1 MAHLLKVN
9 IDALKLGMYVAQL
22 DRPWLETTFL
32 FEGFRVDKIE
42 DIDMLRDKCHYV
54 YVDVEKGDW
63 PDEHE
68 FSMPVRIPDKD
79 ALPNR
84 VITYEDETDVRTEM
98 AAAEACYG
106 ALTQG
111 VNTIMDDVKSGK
123 TPNLK
128 AVKGTVEGMIASL
141 KRNPDA
147 LIWLSKLKQADN
159 YTYSHAINCSIL
171 AVSFARHLGMG
182 ASELRDIAFGT
193 LLFDIGKMKLPQD
206 LLVKP
211 GRLTGEEFTLLKK
224 HVTYSIE
231 LLHESKGVSPRALEL
246 VANHHERFDGS
257 GYPGHLVGQNIP
269 VMGRMAAIVDCY
281 EAVTNDRPYAK
292 GISSHEAI
300 RKLYEWRDVDFQEQL
315 VEQFIQCLGV
325 YPTGSLV
332 ELNSGEVGVVY
343 GQNRI
348 RRLRPKVMMILNAE
362 KVAYGIFPIVD
373 LMDQTQ
379 TKEGKPLE
387 IVRGL
392 DPGAYGIDMGSLFLS
407 NDAWSPDAAQQA

>member
-9 IDALKLGMYVAQL
+9 IDALKLGMYVSQL

-32 FEGFRVDKIE
+32 FEGFRIDKID
-42 DIDMLRDKCHYV
+42 DIDMLRDKCRYV
-54 YVDVEKGDW
+54 YVDVEKGEW

-68 FSMPVRIPDKD
+68 FAMPVRIPDKL
-79 ALPNR
+79 ALPDR
-84 VITYEDETDVRTEM
+84 VVTYEDETDVQGEM

-106 ALTQG
+106 ALTEA
-111 VNTIMDDVKSGK
+111 VNTLMDDVKAGK

-128 AVKGTVEGMIASL
+128 AVKGTVESMIGSV

-147 LIWLSKLKQADN
+147 LIWLSKLKQADD
-159 YTYSHAINCSIL
+159 YTYAHAINCSVL
-171 AVSFARHLGMG
+171 AVAFGRHLGMG
-182 ASELRDIAFGT
+182 ASELRDIAYGS
-193 LLFDIGKMKLPQD
+193 LLYDIGKMKLPQE
-206 LLVKP
+206 LLIKP
-211 GRLTGEEFTLLKK
+211 GRLTNDEFALLKK
-224 HVTYSIE
+224 HVAFSMG
-231 LLHESKGVSPRALEL
+231 LLQESKGISPRALDL
-246 VANHHERFDGS
+246 VGSHHERFDGS
-257 GYPGHLVGQNIP
+257 GYPGRLVGQNIP
-269 VMGRMAAIVDCY
+269 VMGRMAAIVDCF

-325 YPTGSLV
+325 YPTGTLV
-332 ELNSGEVGVVY
+332 ELNTGEVGVVY

-348 RRLRPKVMMILNAE
+348 RRLRPKLMMILNAE

-373 LMDQTQ
+373 LMEQ
-379 TKEGKPLE
+379 TKTKDGKPLE

-392 DPGAYGIDMGSLFLS
+392 DPGTYGIDMSALFLS
-407 NDAWSPDAAQQA
+407 NEVWSPDAAKHA